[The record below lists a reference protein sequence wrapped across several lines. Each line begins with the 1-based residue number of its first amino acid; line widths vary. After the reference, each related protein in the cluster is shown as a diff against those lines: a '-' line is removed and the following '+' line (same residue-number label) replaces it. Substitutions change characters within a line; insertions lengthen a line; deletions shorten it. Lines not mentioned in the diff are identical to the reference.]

1 MDLAG
6 RGVAVTGG
14 GGHLGRAMSLAL
26 AEAGAT
32 VIACGRTAER
42 LEAVAAE
49 GRERGLTGRVV
60 PVVADVSTDAGLST
74 VIDAL
79 EREAGTVSGWVNN
92 AYAGT
97 SELLG
102 SLTRAGIEGALGS
115 GLIDVMLATQAVA
128 ERMSSGGS
136 IVNIASMYGL
146 VSPQPAAYARAPAMH
161 NPPAYGA
168 AKAGVVSFTR
178 YAAVHLAAQGIRV
191 NCISPGAFPGEA
203 VQEDAGFVAELA
215 GRTPLG
221 RIGRPEE
228 LGGAVVYLVGDGSSF
243 VTGANLVVDG
253 GWTAW

>member
-32 VIACGRTAER
+32 VVACGRTAKR

-49 GRERGLTGRVV
+49 GRQRALAGRVV
-60 PVVADVSTDAGLST
+60 PVVADVSTDTGLST
-74 VIDAL
+74 VLDAL
-79 EREAGTVSGWVNN
+79 KREAGNVKGWVNN

-102 SLTRAGIEGALGS
+102 HLTRAGIEGALGS
-115 GLIDVMLATQAVA
+115 GLVDVMLATQAVA
-128 ERMSSGGS
+128 QRMDSGGS

-146 VSPQPAAYARAPAMH
+146 VSPQPAAYAATPAMH

-168 AKAGVVSFTR
+168 AKSGVVSFTR
-178 YAAVHLAAQGIRV
+178 YAAVHLAGRGIRV
-191 NCISPGAFPGEA
+191 NCISPGAFPGAEA
-203 VQEDAGFVAELA
+203 QAHAGFVAELA
-215 GRTPLG
+215 SRTPLG
-221 RIGRPEE
+221 RIGRPDE

>member
-32 VIACGRTAER
+32 VVACGRTAER

-49 GRERGLTGRVV
+49 GRERGLAGRIV
-60 PVVADVSTDAGLST
+60 PVVADVSTDAGLGA
-74 VIDAL
+74 VIGAL
-79 EREAGTVSGWVNN
+79 EREAETVSGWVNN

-102 SLTRAGIEGALGS
+102 SLTRAGIESALGG

-146 VSPQPAAYARAPAMH
+146 VSPQPAAYAATPAMH

-178 YAAVHLAAQGIRV
+178 YAAVHLAERGIRV

-203 VQEDAGFVAELA
+203 VQEDAAFVAELA

-228 LGGAVVYLVGDGSSF
+228 LGGAVVYLVGDASSF